1 MNFFAEV
8 RLLSCEVM
16 NNLIALIV
24 LCFSLTSSVTAAT
37 VNDLVGTWTV
47 DTALTW
53 DKMQALPQLSS
64 LSAEQKAMA
73 KTMFVSQIGIAEFTF
88 TSTTLNS
95 NLGGVKK
102 SESYKVIG
110 STPAGITCESTD
122 ELGTVTR
129 SVVQIEHNI
138 LTISNVADPTQV
150 VILKRK

>member
-1 MNFFAEV
+1 MNH
-8 RLLSCEVM
+8 LLAL
-16 NNLIALIV
+16 LI
-24 LCFSLTSSVTAAT
+24 LCFSFTSSLMAAT
-37 VNDLVGTWTV
+37 ANDLVGTWTV

-53 DKMQALPQLSS
+53 DKMQALPQLSA

-88 TSTTLNS
+88 TSTTLTS

-102 SESYKVIG
+102 SESYKVID

-122 ELGTVTR
+122 ELGAVTR

-138 LTISNVADPTQV
+138 LSISNLADPTQI

>member
-1 MNFFAEV
+1 
-8 RLLSCEVM
+8 M
-16 NNLIALIV
+16 NNFIAMLL
-24 LCFSLTSSVTAAT
+24 LCFSLTPSLMAAT

-88 TSTTLNS
+88 TSTTLTS

-102 SESYKVIG
+102 YESYKIID

-122 ELGTVTR
+122 ELGAVTR
-129 SVVQIEHNI
+129 SVVQIEHNVLI
-138 LTISNVADPTQV
+138 ISNLADPLQV